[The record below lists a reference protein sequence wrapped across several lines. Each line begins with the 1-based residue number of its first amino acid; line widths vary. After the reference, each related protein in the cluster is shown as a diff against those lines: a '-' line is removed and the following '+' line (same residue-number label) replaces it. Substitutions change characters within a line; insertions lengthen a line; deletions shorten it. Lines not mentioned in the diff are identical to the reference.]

1 MKLKMISRAEA
12 AKLYRNGKKVYIG
25 VYTKK
30 EGGGWWIL
38 DRFAGDAKC
47 VPHTTGAFEKL
58 ARYFNNHYCPGCR
71 TRYAVEVV

>member
-30 EGGGWWIL
+30 EGGGWWVL
-38 DRFAGDAKC
+38 DRFA
-47 VPHTTGAFEKL
+47 
-58 ARYFNNHYCPGCR
+58 
-71 TRYAVEVV
+71 VEVA